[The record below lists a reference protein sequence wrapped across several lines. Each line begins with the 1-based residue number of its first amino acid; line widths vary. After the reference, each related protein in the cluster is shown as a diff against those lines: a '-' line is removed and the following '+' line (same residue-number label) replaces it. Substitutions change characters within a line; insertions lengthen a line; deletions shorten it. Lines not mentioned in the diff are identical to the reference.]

1 MGLTSSL
8 PQRPPSPADVGG
20 SLPDPWRLLFPPR
33 SSGYATTC
41 LGGQLPA
48 HSPSFPGPLPSC
60 ALSQCTGLRS
70 RAPVCSFCVQL
81 QDNLPPSR
89 STPHSHPITPHSSSL
104 SHSHPTSCPFRLLST
119 HFLAPLEL
127 DDPNARPSAELV
139 LNIFVC

>member
-70 RAPVCSFCVQL
+70 RAPVCSFRTTFLL
-81 QDNLPPSR
+81 QGPPLTHIPSLP
-89 STPHSHPITPHSSSL
+89 T
-104 SHSHPTSCPFRLLST
+104 RLLSPT
-119 HFLAPLEL
+119 PTPLLALSGSSPHTSWLL
-127 DDPNARPSAELV
+127 LSLMTLMQGRAQSWY
-139 LNIFVC
+139 